1 MCETGPAVPWQRI
14 QNLLVTPLFPE
25 KKKAAT
31 VNQANSEVLT
41 TLVKN
46 WLYGPAEVRRVDG
59 TPLTGAELETVK
71 AQIKASI
78 GKTLARRIFVAL
90 CDDIPTCLFQ
100 RIQKRLEPKPK
111 LYERIT
117 ITVYNEL
124 RRSGR
129 KDINKKLLEEEVGR
143 ECRRLNLI
151 DPTLALSDPPSHF
164 GKILKACDLGNL
176 KEARRGRKPGKREK
190 NLGTKTC

>member
-71 AQIKASI
+71 AQIRLQLGRHWLGVFLLPSAMTFPPAFFKGFKKDWNRNRSSTSALPSPSI
-78 GKTLARRIFVAL
+78 TSCAVPGGRTLTKNCSR
-90 CDDIPTCLFQ
+90 
-100 RIQKRLEPKPK
+100 KRLAVNVEG
-111 LYERIT
+111 LT
-117 ITVYNEL
+117 
-124 RRSGR
+124 
-129 KDINKKLLEEEVGR
+129 
-143 ECRRLNLI
+143 
-151 DPTLALSDPPSHF
+151 
-164 GKILKACDLGNL
+164 
-176 KEARRGRKPGKREK
+176 
-190 NLGTKTC
+190 